1 VISFDEA
8 AAIIM
13 SVADPMGIECLPLGK
28 AAGRVLAADIRAAID
43 SPRRHVSAMDG
54 YAVRDA
60 DLSQVP
66 ARLRVV
72 GESFAGQADVPEIGS
87 GECARIF
94 TGGAVPPGADRVVV
108 QEIVAREGEWAV
120 IEQRPGS
127 ARHIRNQGSDF
138 RAGERLLV
146 AGTRL
151 EARTLIAAAAADVGN
166 VEVWTSPRF
175 VVLGTGDE
183 LAEPGTARNQPA
195 MIPESVTF
203 GVAALGEQW
212 GGKCVGRS
220 RLPDDLNRLE
230 VAGRQALDDAD
241 LIVVTGGAS
250 VGERDF
256 AKVMFGPAGLEI
268 LFSKVAIK
276 PGKPVWLGRASGK
289 LVLGLPG
296 NPTSAI
302 VTARLFLAPL
312 MCGLAGGDPSWA
324 ERWRKA
330 PLAGPLPACG
340 DRETFL
346 RARWKGDQVEALP
359 DQDSGAQKALAEA
372 ELLIRRAPH
381 VPAAELGE
389 LVEVLEF

>member
-1 VISFDEA
+1 MISFDQA
-8 AAIIM
+8 AAIIR
-13 SVADPMGIECLPLGK
+13 SVADPLGIETLPLDK
-28 AAGRVLAADIRAAID
+28 AAGRVLASDIRAAID

-66 ARLRVV
+66 TRLRVV
-72 GESFAGQADVPEIGS
+72 GESFAGQADTPAISS
-87 GECARIF
+87 GECTRIF
-94 TGGAVPPGADRVVV
+94 TGGAVPPDADRVVV
-108 QEIVAREGEWAV
+108 QEIVAREGDWAV

-127 ARHIRNQGSDF
+127 SRHIRNQGSDF
-138 RAGERLLV
+138 RAGERLLP

-151 EARTLIAAAAADVGN
+151 DARTLVTAAAADIGHA
-166 VEVWTSPRF
+166 EVWTSPRF
-175 VVLGTGDE
+175 VLLGTGDE
-183 LAEPGTARNQPA
+183 LADPGTARNRPA
-195 MIPESVTF
+195 GIPDSVSF

-212 GGKCVGRS
+212 GGTCVGRS
-220 RLPDDLNRLE
+220 RLPDDLNLLE
-230 VAGRQALDDAD
+230 AAGRQALDGAD
-241 LIVVTGGAS
+241 LVVVTGGAS

-256 AKVMFGPAGLEI
+256 AKAMFSPAGLEI

-296 NPTSAI
+296 NPTSAM
-302 VTARLFLAPL
+302 VTARLFVAPL

-330 PLAGPLPACG
+330 PLARPVSSCG

-346 RARWKGDQVEALP
+346 RARWRGDLVEALL
-359 DQDSGAQKALAEA
+359 DQDSGAQKVLAEA

-381 VPAAELGE
+381 APAAEVGE
-389 LVEVLEF
+389 QVELLEF